1 MKTKTLLILG
11 VIIISVVFGILY
23 VSNTNLIL
31 HLMYSDQYMLET
43 AMKSDIV
50 QAFDAMYPEN
60 KVRYVRELEQEP
72 VIVFEMIHDQK
83 MAFLAVGNFEEDHLA
98 FMYHCLSY
106 DYQTTFFSIKDM
118 QSKKQLVDNPCW
130 QI

>member
-1 MKTKTLLILG
+1 MKTKTL
-11 VIIISVVFGILY
+11 IIIGIIIASTVFVILFI
-23 VSNTNLIL
+23 SNTNLIL

-50 QAFDAMYPEN
+50 QTFDEMYPEN
-60 KVRYVRELEQEP
+60 KVRYVRVLEQEP

-83 MAFLAVGNFEEDHLA
+83 MAFLAVGNFEEDHLV
-98 FMYHCLSY
+98 FTYRCFSY
-106 DYQTTFFSIKDM
+106 DYRTTFFSIDDV
-118 QSKKQLVDNPCW
+118 QSKKQIIDNPCW

>member
-1 MKTKTLLILG
+1 
-11 VIIISVVFGILY
+11 
-23 VSNTNLIL
+23 
-31 HLMYSDQYMLET
+31 MYSDQYMLET

-50 QAFDAMYPEN
+50 QTFDEMYPEN
-60 KVRYVRELEQEP
+60 KIRYVRELEQEP

-83 MAFLAVGNFEEDHLA
+83 MAFLAVGNFEENDLA